1 MVPKGGGEAGRVAP
15 GPPIAL
21 KPLPHEDRFF
31 AVADDRNAAP
41 AVREDPAID
50 SLEGRIAAARVAE
63 DKRLGRESASV
74 ADARGKGMQIASTM
88 VGYPLGGFI
97 VGSVIGHLVDQWIQ
111 WIWIA
116 LGLMFLAFFGAC
128 LQVVRSNKAA

>member
-50 SLEGRIAAARVAE
+50 TLEGRIAAARVAE
-63 DKRLGRESASV
+63 DKRLGRT
-74 ADARGKGMQIASTM
+74 DAPAVDGRSKGMQIASAM
-88 VGYPLGGFI
+88 VGYPLGGI
-97 VGSVIGHLVDQWIQ
+97 VIGWVLDGVFDTRPWIM
-111 WIWIA
+111 I
-116 LGLMFLAFFGAC
+116 GLMFLAFFGAC
-128 LQVVRSNKAA
+128 LQVVRFNKVD